1 MGSEEYLVSGA
12 ELMCTSGSKKG
23 RLKIPAGHGYTS
35 GGKNKANCE
44 DCREPDNIPYFGMC
58 SKNKTTHKCEGYM
71 KLADKWQSMSVSLK
85 SAEKVGGA
93 DAINM
98 KSVLFCNK
106 GGLIMP
112 VTSGQGYE
120 KGVDLREFLKKFQKI
135 MPWTL
140 GKSLI
145 CHILGRDPVNLNTGN
160 YIYEKKGLVIPGIT
174 ELSFCLMYNSMSA
187 DRERGCLGEG
197 WSHNYGTH
205 IRQETDGLCY
215 LCLDDGRNV
224 P

>member
-23 RLKIPAGHGYTS
+23 RLKVPAGHGYTS

-85 SAEKVGGA
+85 SAEKVGDA

-140 GKSLI
+140 GKSLL

-187 DRERGCLGEG
+187 DRERGCLGAG
-197 WSHNYGTH
+197 WSHN
-205 IRQETDGLCY
+205 
-215 LCLDDGRNV
+215 
-224 P
+224 